1 MALDGLEQATKNS
14 LISLM
19 DMLGG
24 DVEEQKHTKSMIVST
39 IEGMIKKLMAEQAK
53 HKADKATDLDG
64 YECIDDEESATNR
77 AIGIYNYYLNL
88 K

>member
-39 IEGMIKKLMAEQAK
+39 IEGMIKELMADKAK
-53 HKADKATDLDG
+53 HKADKHEQANV
-64 YECIDDEESATNR
+64 EEQDRWQGVFETTPTRCGCDSPE
-77 AIGIYNYYLNL
+77 
-88 K
+88 